1 MSERAQPLILVV
13 DDNAAGLYATVRML
27 KSAGFDTIE
36 ATTGQQALE
45 FAERDPDAIV
55 LDINLPDIDG
65 YEVCRILRRRPMTA
79 RTPIIHL
86 SATFVEDQD
95 KVHGL
100 DVGADGYLTHPV
112 EATVLNATVRAFVRA
127 RQAEEGM
134 RRSEETFRA
143 VFERALNGIALVGED
158 LRLIRVNPAAARLLG
173 GKPDELEG
181 RPSLDFVAPGHQ
193 AEAQAFWER
202 CRLQGEGV
210 AVAPM
215 VTVTGKPLE
224 VEWNVSRHVDPGVW
238 LAVLNDITA
247 KVALERERERLL
259 AAERA
264 ARAEAERSS
273 RIKDQFLAVVS
284 HELRSPLQAIL
295 GGAQVLRL
303 KSRDG
308 AVADARPLEIIERNA
323 RRQASLIADLLDVAR
338 INSGKLRLTPEPLD
352 LVDAVGE
359 AVEAVRRAATAKSLA
374 VDVALPAEPVPIR
387 ADPARLEQILQNI
400 LGNAVKFTPPG
411 GRVDVQV
418 TTASGM
424 AEVKVV
430 DTGQGINPDFL
441 PHLFETFRQ
450 EQAGNARSFGGL
462 GLGLAIVKRL
472 VQLHGGTVT
481 ATSEGEHRG
490 ATFIIR
496 LPLAG
501 AASELRSPASTKA
514 APVLPAD
521 ALQGLTVLVVDDDP
535 DARLIVS
542 RILRDYRVQV
552 IEATSGA
559 EARAAL
565 DRATPDVLLSDISM
579 PTEDGYAMMRRIR
592 AAGFD
597 ADVLPAIALTA
608 FARPEDESSILQ
620 SGFQLHLAKPVDV
633 EALVNAIASV
643 AAAASGPTK
652 RTTATPGPK

>member
-1 MSERAQPLILVV
+1 MSTRAQPLVLVV
-13 DDNAAGLYATVRML
+13 DDNASGRYATARML
-27 KSAGFDTIE
+27 RSAGFDILE
-36 ATTGQQALE
+36 AATGQQALDL
-45 FAERDPDAIV
+45 AELDPDTIV

-65 YEVCRILRRRPMTA
+65 YEVCRILRRRPLTA

-86 SATFVEDQD
+86 SASFVEDQD

-112 EATVLNATVRAFVRA
+112 EPTVLNATVRAFLRA
-127 RQAEEGM
+127 RRAEEGM

-143 VFERALNGIALVGED
+143 VFERALNGIALVDDD
-158 LRLIRVNPAAARLLG
+158 LKLIRVNPAASRMLG
-173 GKPDELEG
+173 GSPDQIEG
-181 RPSLDFVAPGHQ
+181 RASLDFVAPGHE
-193 AEAQAFWER
+193 AEVRTFWER
-202 CRLQGEGV
+202 CRQHGEGV
-210 AVAPM
+210 
-215 VTVTGKPLE
+215 TVTSMVAMTGKALA

-247 KVALERERERLL
+247 KVALEAERERLL
-259 AAERA
+259 MAERA
-264 ARAEAERSS
+264 ARAEAERAS

-303 KSRDG
+303 QSRERTE
-308 AVADARPLEIIERNA
+308 AESRPVEIIERNA

-352 LVDAVGE
+352 LVDAVNE
-359 AVEAVRRAATAKSLA
+359 AVEAIRRTAAAKSLA
-374 VDVALPAEPVPIR
+374 LEVALPDGPVPLR

-400 LGNAVKFTPPG
+400 LGNAVKFTPAG

-418 TTASGM
+418 TTAAGM
-424 AEVKVV
+424 AEIRVT

-472 VQLHGGTVT
+472 VQLHGGTVS
-481 ATSEGEHRG
+481 ATSEGERRG
-490 ATFIIR
+490 ATFTIR

-501 AASELRSPASTKA
+501 AGSELRTSAPAKASPLLT
-514 APVLPAD
+514 AD
-521 ALQGLTVLVVDDDP
+521 TLQGLEVLVVDDDA
-535 DARLIVS
+535 DARLIVC
-542 RILRDYRVQV
+542 RILEDYGVQV

-559 EARAAL
+559 EASAVLERT
-565 DRATPDVLLSDISM
+565 TPHVLLSDISM
-579 PTEDGYAMMRRIR
+579 PIEDGYAMIRRIR
-592 AAGFD
+592 AAGYGP
-597 ADVLPAIALTA
+597 DVLPAIALTA

-633 EALVNAIASV
+633 SALVKAIASV
-643 AAAASGPTK
+643 AAIASGPK
-652 RTTATPGPK
+652 